1 LLHKNSSTSIQA
13 YSDANWAG
21 YPDDR
26 RSTRAYC
33 VFLDNNLI
41 SWSSRKQPT
50 VSRSSAEAEYK
61 SVANTA
67 AELLWLCSLLQ
78 QLGVPQRNPPKL
90 WCDNIGATYLS
101 VNPVFH
107 ARTTHVAIDFHFV
120 RELVASKFLEIHF
133 VPSSDQIA
141 DVLTKPLVSKRF
153 QLLCFK
159 LNVRSFC

>member
-1 LLHKNSSTSIQA
+1 
-13 YSDANWAG
+13 
-21 YPDDR
+21 
-26 RSTRAYC
+26 
-33 VFLDNNLI
+33 
-41 SWSSRKQPT
+41 
-50 VSRSSAEAEYK
+50 VSRSSTEAEYK

-78 QLGVPQRNPPKL
+78 ELGVPRPNPPKL

-101 VNPVFH
+101 VNLVFH
-107 ARTTHVAIDFHFV
+107 ARTKDVAIDFHFV
-120 RELVASKFLEIHF
+120 WELIASKFLEIHF

-159 LNVRSFC
+159 LNVRSLPLNLREDISAQHTPSVIQSLKIPSECADRLPVDQTS